1 MLQEEEPIQAFTN
14 LGLTYLQAKVYVTL
28 LKLGSSSANVKK
40 IALNAAI
47 ARQDI
52 YRILPVLENYG
63 LVEKII
69 AIPTRYRPVALEDGL
84 SLLMEQRTKEYQEL
98 QKKAKMVLKNFVPQE
113 PQYFESAS
121 QFRITSARPLF
132 LKRIKDGIT
141 QVENSIDLIYDDSL
155 LRAIVFDTV
164 DDFKRA
170 IARGVKIR
178 VVMTEGEQALDKNLE
193 SLAKSPSFELHLAK
207 EDVPVGLVIFDDKEV
222 EFQATQSIVPTLWS
236 NNRNIVKLA
245 QVYFY
250 SMWQ

>member
-28 LKLGSSSANVKK
+28 LKFGSSGANVKK
-40 IALNAAI
+40 IALHAAM

-84 SLLMEQRTKEYQEL
+84 SLLMEQRTREYQNM
-98 QKKAKMVLKNFVPQE
+98 QNKAKMVLKNFVPQE
-113 PQYFESAS
+113 PQYFESTS

-132 LKRIKDGIT
+132 MKRLKEGLT
-141 QVENSIDLIYDDSL
+141 QVENSVDLIYGDSL
-155 LRAIVFDTV
+155 LRAIVFDTM
-164 DDFKRA
+164 DAFERA
-170 IARGVKIR
+170 VARGVKIR
-178 VVMTEGEQALDKNLE
+178 VIMTKGEQALDRNLE
-193 SLAKSPSFELHLAK
+193 ILTKSPTFELRFAK
-207 EDVPVGLVIFDDKEV
+207 EDVPVGLVIFDEKEV
-222 EFQATQSIVPTLWS
+222 EFQATQNIVPTFWS
-236 NNRNIVKLA
+236 NNDNIVKLA
-245 QVYFY
+245 QVYFF